1 MGWCGAPNNDDHAQR
16 SRSNAFVALFDCG
29 AITPP
34 ARTSTP
40 RPPRTTPRKPGRLA
54 PFGPLTKNY
63 LLLFF
68 LSANYRPGFSCRQ
81 KLFALPSFP
90 NPSLPKSSSNASM
103 AAALDG
109 DVTHPCTRTL
119 FSSSLRLLCSRP
131 RCCVPGPPLVFSV
144 LCTLQAAAPRRFP
157 DADPTTPIL
166 GRP

>member
-1 MGWCGAPNNDDHAQR
+1 MLSSLARQ
-16 SRSNAFVALFDCG
+16 SRLG
-29 AITPP
+29 GRGGTPRTPRTTHRKP
-34 ARTSTP
+34 ART
-40 RPPRTTPRKPGRLA
+40 PRTLWTPLQ
-54 PFGPLTKNY
+54 NY
-63 LLLFF
+63 PASLLLFF
-68 LSANYRPGFSCRQ
+68 CPPTIDLDSRAAKSFLRSP
-81 KLFALPSFP
+81 LFP